1 MDMNFRTK
9 AFGGYDKADVL
20 TFINSLMKEYNSRLS
35 VYVDRIEKL
44 KGENDQLKKQ
54 LSSEQAKATIA
65 HLEAERELLNERTRE
80 LSDALDQTREK
91 LSILADRII
100 ELERDRLISEEP
112 EKKIIP
118 EKVEV
123 SATDANAESP
133 EPTEEPTDKAEPIKS
148 EGVKAEPKE
157 ENASAEQEKA
167 KPKAEPEKTA
177 AEAVRTARSKDAIIA
192 ALEQV
197 EL

>member
-35 VYVDRIEKL
+35 VYVDRIENL
-44 KGENDQLKKQ
+44 KSENDQLKKQ

-112 EKKIIP
+112 EEKIIP
-118 EKVEV
+118 EKAEV
-123 SATDANAESP
+123 SVADANAESP
-133 EPTEEPTDKAEPIKS
+133 EPTNKAEPIKS
-148 EGVKAEPKE
+148 ESVKAEPKE
-157 ENASAEQEKA
+157 EVASAKPKKA
-167 KPKAEPEKTA
+167 EPKAEPKKAA

>member
-44 KGENDQLKKQ
+44 KSENDQLKKQ

-112 EKKIIP
+112 AEKIVFEKAEIP
-118 EKVEV
+118 VK
-123 SATDANAESP
+123 TDADIESP
-133 EPTEEPTDKAEPIKS
+133 EPTEEPADEAESVADEPKEEAASAEPK
-148 EGVKAEPKE
+148 KAEPK
-157 ENASAEQEKA
+157 
-167 KPKAEPEKTA
+167 AEPKKA

>member
-44 KGENDQLKKQ
+44 KSENDQLKKQ

-80 LSDALDQTREK
+80 LSDALNQTREK

-112 EKKIIP
+112 EEKIIP
-118 EKVEV
+118 ENAEV
-123 SATDANAESP
+123 SAADASAESP
-133 EPTEEPTDKAEPIKS
+133 EPFDEPTDKAEPIKS
-148 EGVKAEPKE
+148 ESVKAEPKE
-157 ENASAEQEKA
+157 EVASAEPKKA
-167 KPKAEPEKTA
+167 EPKAEPKKAA
-177 AEAVRTARSKDAIIA
+177 AEAVRTVRSKDAIIA